1 MKLTQPSVSI
11 GAISVFLV
19 LSAPA
24 YAFNFTTG
32 TNLGDCGN
40 IPLEKLSNNNDV
52 SVSTISTC
60 TTADGIT
67 LSTNGGVLTVK
78 EVNGTKGVG
87 IYDDL
92 HPNGSLQEIDFG
104 ETLTLSTATP
114 SIWKSIDISFLYQ
127 EGHFGDVVDEV
138 ATIKAGGI
146 TGTLSVLDSS
156 SAKWSWGIIEEQI
169 VFGDATKSGGGLFSI
184 LNPFGNMAVSS
195 VDFTSHQDGNYI
207 YSDFAVTGATVPEP
221 SLLIGLST
229 LGVVM
234 TVLTAKTKE

>member
-32 TNLGDCGN
+32 TNLGDCGD
-40 IPLEKLSNNNDV
+40 IPLEKLSNNNDL

-67 LSTNGGVLTVK
+67 LSTNGGVLSLK

-127 EGHFGDVVDEV
+127 EGAFGDVVDEV

-146 TGTLSVLDSS
+146 TGTLSVLGTDS
-156 SAKWSWGIIEEQI
+156 AEWSWNGFTQI
-169 VFGDATKSGGGLFSI
+169 LSGNATSSGGGAFSI
-184 LNPFGNMAVSS
+184 LNPFGDTKVST
-195 VDFTSHQDGNYI
+195 VTLTSTQDGNYI